1 MNLIAK
7 KAGIR
12 LVQKRK
18 DASQVEPHVKVGISH
33 LTLPPDKIIISNFG
47 YKKICLIHSVCN
59 WKPFRVNGQSKTIDE
74 SIDSFTKKQKLISI
88 VLLHHWLY
96 CFYDRNRIM
105 VIITKKGKI
114 KSVCGWS
121 CLTHLT
127 SWGAKV
133 RNPVM
138 QGSKR
143 DRHPWWT
150 FSTHEYVNYCGQ
162 LIAHCVTTQGI
173 WGSWSLKVKIS
184 VKQI

>member
-1 MNLIAK
+1 MEGFFFFSLDLQQHKWKENQGYILQNVIYINSTSIRPAFISCSHAHKVYGGCFGLLLVFLRAYQYNLRPECMSSKKKPQDTVNLIAK

-74 SIDSFTKKQKLISI
+74 SIDSFTKNQKLISV

-96 CFYDRNRIM
+96 CF
-105 VIITKKGKI
+105 
-114 KSVCGWS
+114 
-121 CLTHLT
+121 
-127 SWGAKV
+127 
-133 RNPVM
+133 
-138 QGSKR
+138 
-143 DRHPWWT
+143 
-150 FSTHEYVNYCGQ
+150 
-162 LIAHCVTTQGI
+162 LIGI
-173 WGSWSLKVKIS
+173 
-184 VKQI
+184 